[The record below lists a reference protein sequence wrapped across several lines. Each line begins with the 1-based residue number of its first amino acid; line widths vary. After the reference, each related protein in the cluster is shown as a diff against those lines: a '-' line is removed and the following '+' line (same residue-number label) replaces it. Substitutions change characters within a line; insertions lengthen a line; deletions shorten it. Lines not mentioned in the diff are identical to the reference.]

1 MARRKQQDSS
11 GGNRS
16 SETRS
21 YSLQDALSAT
31 QQHTLPVLA
40 AEETTP
46 TPKPPT
52 RAAWEMSGTTHPR
65 ATLAPR
71 PTTAH
76 PTLGDTT
83 ASPVNGKTPRRT
95 TQQPTYGPGDPGA
108 PADMPTRRQPAAYA
122 ASGAPETFAEPAY
135 APPASPGYADYW
147 GGIPVPDE
155 VYDDERRARD
165 VSDSRALVPG
175 RPTIA
180 LPTLTD
186 AQLPAVR
193 DEDEN
198 RALAEYH
205 EPEAPS
211 VFIRGARKAPR
222 PYVHIV
228 PRRIGRRPFV
238 VQFIVAMVTVMVLF
252 TVVTLATP
260 LGHSVAFANM
270 FQSYADAVPWVP
282 TPTPTPRPTPTY
294 SPPQGANPGQQA
306 VINEIVAVFGGYSQG
321 ALAVARCESGYDPN
335 AWNSYPIGNSHAEG
349 VFQILYPSTWATTSY
364 AADSPYN
371 YVDNIHAAY
380 QIFSRDGFTWRE
392 WECQP

>member
-1 MARRKQQDSS
+1 MARRKQQDSRS
-11 GGNRS
+11 GNRPG
-16 SETRS
+16 EARS

-31 QQHTLPVLA
+31 QQHTLPILS
-40 AEETTP
+40 AEETV
-46 TPKPPT
+46 PT
-52 RAAWEMSGTTHPR
+52 RKPSTRAGGGTSGTTHPR

-71 PTTAH
+71 PTAAHHTLADTA
-76 PTLGDTT
+76 
-83 ASPVNGKTPRRT
+83 ASTNNGKTPRYT
-95 TQQPTYGPGDPGA
+95 TQQPVYDPGGPGA
-108 PADMPTRRQPAAYA
+108 PADMPTRRQAAA
-122 ASGAPETFAEPAY
+122 FAAPEAPFEPAY

-147 GGIPVPDE
+147 GGIPDE
-155 VYDDERRARD
+155 VYDDERGARD
-165 VSDSRALVPG
+165 DSDSRALVPG

-198 RALAEYH
+198 RELAEYH
-205 EPEAPS
+205 EPEAPA

-222 PYVHIV
+222 PYVHVV

-238 VQFIVAMVTVMVLF
+238 VQFIVAMVTMMVLF

-260 LGHSVAFANM
+260 LGQSVAFANM

-282 TPTPTPRPTPTY
+282 TPTPTPRPTATPVPY
-294 SPPQGANPGQQA
+294 SPPPGANPGQQA

-321 ALAVARCESGYDPN
+321 ALAVAHCESGYDPN
-335 AWNSYPIGNSHAEG
+335 AYNSYPIGNSHAEG